1 MEGIGLTQ
9 VTVQVPLAE
18 ILVKYV
24 KCLSLISCQVD
35 LVTYVKLRVIL
46 AVHLYITMVAGLRC
60 MESHLGDM
68 VVQMQAFQG
77 CMLMFQVGKVK
88 NMLLFDTSWLSFS
101 GVKSWIVD
109 NTGGEC

>member
-1 MEGIGLTQ
+1 MEANGQTQ

-46 AVHLYITMVAGLRC
+46 AVHLYMTMEAVLRC

-68 VVQMQAFQG
+68 DVR
-77 CMLMFQVGKVK
+77 
-88 NMLLFDTSWLSFS
+88 
-101 GVKSWIVD
+101 I
-109 NTGGEC
+109 